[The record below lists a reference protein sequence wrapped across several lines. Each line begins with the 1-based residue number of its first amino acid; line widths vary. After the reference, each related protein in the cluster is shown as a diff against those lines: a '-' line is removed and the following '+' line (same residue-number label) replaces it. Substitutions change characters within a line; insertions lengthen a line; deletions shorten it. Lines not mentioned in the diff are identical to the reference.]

1 MIIFHNYEHSSL
13 PTLVMKF
20 KNTQLGTQLDVKL
33 LLFCAIL
40 TYVTPL
46 PAQKPGVKHP
56 NGQKHEK
63 MIIFHKSEH
72 SSLPISI
79 IKPNKNNWARNY
91 MYHSYH
97 FMQF

>member
-56 NGQKHEK
+56 NG
-63 MIIFHKSEH
+63 
-72 SSLPISI
+72 
-79 IKPNKNNWARNY
+79 
-91 MYHSYH
+91 
-97 FMQF
+97 